1 MYNKDPNVTKRQAM
15 ILQRWIII
23 ENTIMF
29 LLHTEQDS
37 HRLAL
42 QKVGFASGLSYVQ

>member
-1 MYNKDPNVTKRQAM
+1 MSIAYSYYDGFV
-15 ILQRWIII
+15 
-23 ENTIMF
+23 NTIMF
-29 LLHTEQDS
+29 PLRTEQDS